1 MGQEVRRKWKEWR
14 EGNLYSDYIVMGG
27 GTCLI
32 KGEERKRKKEMSSI
46 SSCIQT
52 LRTQLVN

>member
-1 MGQEVRRKWKEWR
+1 M
-14 EGNLYSDYIVMGG
+14 EGVEGGEPVFRLHCYGG